1 MPIETGQNKFVCSQN
16 IKFATFIVLR
26 ASYGRGFTAWWAW
39 HFNVQMKTQKSEA
52 PVPTNSAH
60 AASLKLKAISRAM
73 KREKL
78 DRVTANDDGTYTV
91 HGKLAEGISV
101 IADYYKITE
110 NEAANRIIIECLSMY
125 KKEHGLNIAL
135 PA

>member
-1 MPIETGQNKFVCSQN
+1 MCCTPHIGVVTTS
-16 IKFATFIVLR
+16 
-26 ASYGRGFTAWWAW
+26 WWAW
-39 HFNVQMKTQKSEA
+39 HFNVHMKTQKSEA

-60 AASLKLKAISRAM
+60 AASLKLKAIIRAM

-110 NEAANRIIIECLSMY
+110 NEVANRIIIECLSMY

>member
-1 MPIETGQNKFVCSQN
+1 MHMFPEH
-16 IKFATFIVLR
+16 KFATFIVLR
-26 ASYGRGFTAWWAW
+26 ASCGRGITSWWAW
-39 HFNVQMKTQKSEA
+39 HFNVRMKTQKSEA
-52 PVPTNSAH
+52 PVSTNSESKS
-60 AASLKLKAISRAM
+60 ASLKLKAIVRAM

-110 NEAANRIIIECLSMY
+110 NEVANRIIIECLSMY
-125 KKEHGLNIAL
+125 KKEHGLNTAL
-135 PA
+135 AL